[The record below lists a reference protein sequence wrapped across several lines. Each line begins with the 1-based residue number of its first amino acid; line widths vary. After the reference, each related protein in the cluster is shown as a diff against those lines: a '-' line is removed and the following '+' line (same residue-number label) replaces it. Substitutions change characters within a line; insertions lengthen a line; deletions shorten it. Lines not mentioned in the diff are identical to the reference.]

1 MNPYTLTLIIVL
13 SIVVIVTLLIVL
25 FPKLQSSFHQ
35 KIDKSKEEIAK
46 DEVESIIYNPSK
58 EKQSQNEAFQ
68 REEDLKL
75 IEKKEKEL

>member
-46 DEVESIIYNPSK
+46 DEVESIIQAKRSSRRMKHFK
-58 EKQSQNEAFQ
+58 EK
-68 REEDLKL
+68 K
-75 IEKKEKEL
+75 I